1 MKSSSILQKTAA
13 CTTAALL
20 VLSAAQAKEGEG
32 ASKGHIMMQDGKMM
46 VMKEGKTMP
55 MKREMDLPNGTKVM
69 PDGTVMMKD
78 GTKKMM
84 KNGEA
89 IGMDGTMMHGKAHR

>member
-1 MKSSSILQKTAA
+1 MKTISVLSRAAACMTAA
-13 CTTAALL
+13 VLL
-20 VLSAAQAKEGEG
+20 VSAAQAKEHEG
-32 ASKGHIMMQDGKMM
+32 AAKEHIMMEGGKMM

-55 MKREMDLPNGTKVM
+55 MQKEMTLTDGTKVM

-84 KNGEA
+84 KNGES
-89 IGMDGTMMHGKAHR
+89 ISMEGKMMAPNHKK